1 MVLCCKLLK
10 FLQRKGK
17 ILKKKRKENIIVY
30 QYLHGSIFGRL
41 TCDFEDVVFLLMV
54 RLD

>member
-10 FLQRKGK
+10 FLQRKGE
-17 ILKKKRKENIIVY
+17 ILKKKMENIIVY
-30 QYLHGSIFGRL
+30 QYSHGFIFERL